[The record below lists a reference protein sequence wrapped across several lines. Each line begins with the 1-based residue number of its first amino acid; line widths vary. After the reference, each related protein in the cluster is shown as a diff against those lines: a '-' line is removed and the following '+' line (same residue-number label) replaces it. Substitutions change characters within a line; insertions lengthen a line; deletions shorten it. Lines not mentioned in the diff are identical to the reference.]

1 MGRNARYGCRILQ
14 AVRRL
19 LCWGSLMLLI
29 RLLTGLVPEKIHFP
43 GDFNRFIIRRVTY
56 MELKRLV
63 ERYAEFDQVAF
74 LAFHRFDCVLEDVAA
89 IKALT
94 GK

>member
-1 MGRNARYGCRILQ
+1 
-14 AVRRL
+14 
-19 LCWGSLMLLI
+19 
-29 RLLTGLVPEKIHFP
+29 
-43 GDFNRFIIRRVTY
+43 
-56 MELKRLV
+56 

>member
-1 MGRNARYGCRILQ
+1 
-14 AVRRL
+14 
-19 LCWGSLMLLI
+19 
-29 RLLTGLVPEKIHFP
+29 
-43 GDFNRFIIRRVTY
+43 FNRFIIRRVTY